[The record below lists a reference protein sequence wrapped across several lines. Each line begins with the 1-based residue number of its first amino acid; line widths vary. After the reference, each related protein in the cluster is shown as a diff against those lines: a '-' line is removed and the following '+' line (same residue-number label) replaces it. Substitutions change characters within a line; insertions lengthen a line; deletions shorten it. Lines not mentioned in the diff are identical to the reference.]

1 MAINYTLNNFISK
14 IRRQDLSR
22 ASRFEC
28 ILTAP
33 PGISVSGSRTISLL
47 CEEALIPGLQATYA
61 PVRFGNWLEPRV
73 SGVEY
78 FIDNATLTFYLDTE
92 QDVRTYLEDWIF
104 KAQADPISKEVGFY
118 NNYVGEVVIHAL
130 DRTDRIKG
138 SWKLVDAF
146 PRIINLTPLAMANDT
161 PNRVSVIFSYKYWER
176 YDSSYVATPPEK
188 QEETTQP
195 ENEDTTPRPSGQ
207 TISS

>member
-1 MAINYTLNNFISK
+1 MATNFTLNNFISK

-28 ILTAP
+28 IVTAP
-33 PGISVSGSRTISLL
+33 AGIELSGSRTISLL
-47 CEEALIPGLQATYA
+47 CEEALIPGLQSTYA

-78 FIDNATLTFYLDTE
+78 FIDNATLTFYLDNE

-104 KAQADPISKEVGFY
+104 KSQADPISKEVGFY
-118 NNYVGEVVIHAL
+118 NDYVGEVIIHAL

-138 SWKLVDAF
+138 SWKLVEAF

-176 YDSSYVATPPEK
+176 YDDSYIAPPPEA
-188 QEETTQP
+188 QEQTTQP
-195 ENEDTTPRPSGQ
+195 ENEENTPSGPN
-207 TISS
+207 IGFA

>member
-1 MAINYTLNNFISK
+1 MSKRTQFTLNNFISK

-33 PGISVSGSRTISLL
+33 AGISISGSRTISLL
-47 CEEALIPGLQATYA
+47 CEEALIPGLQTTYA

-78 FIDNATLTFYLDTE
+78 FIDNATLTFYLDNE
-92 QDVRTYLEDWIF
+92 QDVRTYLEDWMF
-104 KAQADPISKEVGFY
+104 KTQADPISKEVGFY
-118 NNYVGEVVIHAL
+118 NDYVGEIIIHAL
-130 DRTDRIKG
+130 DRTDRITG
-138 SWKLVDAF
+138 SWKLVEAF

-176 YDSSYVATPPEK
+176 YDGRPKPTPPEK
-188 QEETTQP
+188 QEQTTTTETQEQT
-195 ENEDTTPRPSGQ
+195 TTPD
-207 TISS
+207 

>member
-1 MAINYTLNNFISK
+1 MATNYTLNNFISK

-33 PGISVSGSRTISLL
+33 AGISVNGSRTISLL

-78 FIDNATLTFYLDTE
+78 FIDNATLTFYLDNE

-104 KAQADPISKEVGFY
+104 KSQADPISKEVGFY
-118 NNYVGEVVIHAL
+118 NNYVGEVLIHAL

-176 YDSSYVATPPEK
+176 YDGSYVAPTPEE
-188 QEETTQP
+188 QEQTTQP
-195 ENEDTTPRPSGQ
+195 ENEDNAPSGP
-207 TISS
+207 TISF

>member
-1 MAINYTLNNFISK
+1 MATNFTLNNFISK

-28 ILTAP
+28 IITAP
-33 PGISVSGSRTISLL
+33 AGIELSGSRTISLL

-78 FIDNATLTFYLDTE
+78 FIDNATLTFYLDNE

-104 KAQADPISKEVGFY
+104 KSQADPISKEVGFY
-118 NNYVGEVVIHAL
+118 NDYVGEVIIHAL

-138 SWKLVDAF
+138 SWKLVEAF

-176 YDSSYVATPPEK
+176 YDDSYIAPSPEA
-188 QEETTQP
+188 QEQTTEPETE
-195 ENEDTTPRPSGQ
+195 ENTPSGPN
-207 TISS
+207 IGFA

>member
-1 MAINYTLNNFISK
+1 MATNFTLNNFISK

-28 ILTAP
+28 IITAP
-33 PGISVSGSRTISLL
+33 AGIELSGSRTISLL
-47 CEEALIPGLQATYA
+47 CEEALIPGLQSTYA

-78 FIDNATLTFYLDTE
+78 FIDNATLTFYLDNE

-104 KAQADPISKEVGFY
+104 KSQADPISKEVGFY
-118 NNYVGEVVIHAL
+118 NDYVGEVIIHAL

-176 YDSSYVATPPEK
+176 YDDSYIAPSPEA
-188 QEETTQP
+188 QEQTTEPETE
-195 ENEDTTPRPSGQ
+195 ENTPSGPN
-207 TISS
+207 IGFA